1 MITKFKI
8 FENII
13 NATADGLEPKTY
25 WCVSI
30 NELKVSLD
38 KIENICGTPV
48 SSYYYSKDFK
58 KHNVHPYC
66 YIGYN
71 ESLSLWEWDKLI
83 LDDERLDLLVY
94 YFGDQVFKDDNYKFG
109 GYINCSEEEVQDYID
124 NYEFMKK
131 YNL

>member
-30 NELKVSLD
+30 NKLKDSLN
-38 KIENICGTPV
+38 KIEDICGTPV
-48 SSYYYSKDFK
+48 SSCYYSKDFK
-58 KHNVHPYC
+58 KYHVHPYC

-71 ESLSLWEWDKLI
+71 ESFLSLWEWDTLI
-83 LDDERLDLLVY
+83 LDHDLLDY

-109 GYINCSEEEVQDYID
+109 GYINCSKEEVQDYID
-124 NYEFMKK
+124 NYEFIKK